1 MTPPNDGGTE
11 RIVID
16 ATLMVSPATDTSL
29 ALLLDPGLLTITARL
44 HDDDAAAPTAL
55 TFRAARDTDP
65 DARIEMPVPAAG
77 GSGRT
82 TLAGGLYAC
91 TLHTTAQAPA
101 DANLADIAHQVQ
113 FVDLRMTLAPAQ

>member
-1 MTPPNDGGTE
+1 MTTPNDGGTA

-44 HDDDAAAPTAL
+44 HDDDAAAPTTL

-65 DARIEMPVPAAG
+65 DARIEMPVPVAG
-77 GSGRT
+77 ESGKT

-91 TLHTTAQAPA
+91 TLHTTAPTPE
-101 DANLADIAHQVQ
+101 DATLADVAHHAQ
-113 FVDLRMTLAPAQ
+113 FVDLLVTLVPQ